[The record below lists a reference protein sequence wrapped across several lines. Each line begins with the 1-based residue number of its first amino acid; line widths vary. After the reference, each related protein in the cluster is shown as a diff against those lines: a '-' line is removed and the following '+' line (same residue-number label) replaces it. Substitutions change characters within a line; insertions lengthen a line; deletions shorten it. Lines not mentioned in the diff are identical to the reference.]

1 MTKNIVYLNHKYI
14 DLKKAKISV
23 LDRGFLFA
31 DGVYEVIPIYNGK
44 PFRCQQHLERLERS
58 LKNIA
63 MQSPFT
69 QQQWLN
75 IFSKLIKKN
84 KTITGNYH
92 FYIQITRGAA
102 ASRGH
107 AFPDN
112 INPTILVTLN
122 KSTKNLPLEI
132 LSQGKSAISCE
143 DTRWK
148 NCHIKSISLLPNI
161 LFSEQAHEANSEEAI
176 LIRDGYAIE
185 GASSNLFI
193 VKNNTLITPPLSPYI
208 LGGITRDTILELA
221 KVNNIPYQEQQISE
235 TELNNADEIWITSS
249 TREIYPITKLNN
261 DLVANGMVGPIWQQ
275 MIKLYREI
283 YTNMLIF

>member
-1 MTKNIVYLNHKYI
+1 MNKNLVYLNNKYI

-58 LKNIA
+58 LKNIS
-63 MQSPFT
+63 MESLT
-69 QQQWLN
+69 QEPWLN
-75 IFSKLIKKN
+75 IFNKLIKKN
-84 KTITGNYH
+84 KATNGNYH

-102 ASRGH
+102 TSRAH
-107 AFPDN
+107 SFPGN
-112 INPTILVTLN
+112 IPPTILVTVN
-122 KSTKNLPLEI
+122 KSTKNLPIEI
-132 LSQGKSAISCE
+132 LSQGKSAISSE

-161 LFSEQAHEANSEEAI
+161 LFSEQAREANSEETI

-193 VKNNTLITPPLSPYI
+193 VKNNTLITPPLSSYI
-208 LGGITRDTILELA
+208 LGGITRDVVLELA
-221 KVNNIPYQEQQISE
+221 TANNIPYQEQQISE

-249 TREIYPITKLNN
+249 TREIYPITKLNDN
-261 DLVANGMVGPIWQQ
+261 LVANGKPGPTWKQ
-275 MIKLYREI
+275 MIKLYRDT
-283 YTNMLIF
+283 YNS